1 MQNRAPDFK
10 PTYSWSF
17 YLSAQEGGKVD
28 HLTKEKRKKIRIS
41 PQRIK
46 INYDIGTN
54 DHKHK

>member
-1 MQNRAPDFK
+1 MQNRATYFK

-17 YLSAQEGGKVD
+17 YLSAQGGGKVD
-28 HLTKEKRKKIRIS
+28 HLTKIERKIKIS

-54 DHKHK
+54 DHKRK